1 MCGLVFTIED
11 PSLFCV
17 CISPNMFVVAFL
29 RSAEATVTRS
39 QTMNLLFLADFEVT
53 IGFLTCRSCLLY
65 TSPSP
70 RDIRTSRMPSSA

>member
-53 IGFLTCRSCLLY
+53 IGFLTCRSVDPLRHLL
-65 TSPSP
+65 TD
-70 RDIRTSRMPSSA
+70 R